1 MFARHP
7 RIAQA
12 LYNHQDALRQW
23 AAQREPSCRC
33 EAIKRYAPEAPAYDG
48 HAVASGF
55 HFQRGR
61 STLERQLISGSS
73 GDTCFPSKAPMWEQF
88 RQARA
93 SWCAANDLPGPPRN
107 LEQVFHALWS
117 QHAQTVAS
125 KYHNRI
131 VDCGQCEEQNRGS
144 PVQWFATA
152 QRCTTICWAA
162 LSAIRTFF
170 GK

>member
-12 LYNHQDALRQW
+12 LYNHQDALRQR

-88 RQARA
+88 PGHYGVPPTICR
-93 SWCAANDLPGPPRN
+93 DLPGILNRCFMRCGRN
-107 LEQVFHALWS
+107 MPKQWLPSTTTGLS
-117 QHAQTVAS
+117 
-125 KYHNRI
+125 I
-131 VDCGQCEEQNRGS
+131 VDSVKSKTEG
-144 PVQWFATA
+144 
-152 QRCTTICWAA
+152 A
-162 LSAIRTFF
+162 LCSGLLLPSAVPQYVGRHFLQ
-170 GK
+170 